1 MAKIE
6 ILYCSGPEDIAKR
19 LKGYPA
25 VFVVADRNIRK
36 MVAEP
41 LVESCAEAGVALR
54 GVLYIRTSERRKTFG
69 TVQEIVRWLI
79 GAGAER
85 DALVLAVG
93 GGITTD
99 LVGFASCI
107 YKRGVRY
114 ANVPTTLLA
123 MVDAAI
129 GGKTGCNIDGFK
141 NMAGVIRQSEFTAI
155 NPDYARTLPWEIF
168 SAGYAELLKTF
179 IIGDA
184 DAYRQAVDT
193 EDFECLPELIRKAA
207 RIKAS
212 IVEQDEFEGGLRR
225 VLNLG
230 HTFAHAIEYKSAHS
244 LLHRGISHGHA
255 VAIGMIMAAR
265 MSEREGIAD
274 AGLADMMTADF
285 QKVGLP
291 VECPWSEESLQDI
304 IKTDKKAKGGKVSYI
319 LIKKPGEVYDM
330 SFASSETKRI

>member
-6 ILYCSGPEDIAKR
+6 ILYCNGPEDIAER

-25 VFVVADRNIRK
+25 VFVVADRNIRN

-41 LVESCAEAGVALR
+41 LIEACAEVGVALR
-54 GVLYIRTSERRKTFG
+54 GVLYIRTSERRKTFR
-69 TVQEIVRWLI
+69 TVQNIVRWLI
-79 GAGAER
+79 EAGAER

-107 YKRGVRY
+107 YKRGVKY

-129 GGKTGCNIDGFK
+129 GGKTGCNVDGFK

-193 EDFECLPELIRKAA
+193 EDFDCLPELIRKAA
-207 RIKAS
+207 QIKAS

-265 MSEREGIAD
+265 MSEREGISEP
-274 AGLADMMTADF
+274 GLADMMTADF

-291 VECPWSEESLQDI
+291 VECPWSEESLQEI

-330 SFASSETKRI
+330 LQHTK